1 MQGICA
7 QLPGS
12 QDLAV
17 GVVICKASML
27 DCMGDP
33 SAFYI
38 YICIVLDLVVGVVVY
53 RAFVVNYLDVK
64 I

>member
-1 MQGICA
+1 MQGIYA
-7 QLPGS
+7 WL
-12 QDLAV
+12 
-17 GVVICKASML
+17 
-27 DCMGDP
+27 MGDP